1 VLQGHIRRGHE
12 ERIPAVVWLADLR
25 GSTSLQERLER
36 GRYLELLNEFFETT
50 AGSALEAG
58 GEVLKFI
65 GDAVLAIFPLAGT
78 ADTPQ
83 RALAAAR
90 AALARVARY
99 NAALREDAPRLGMAL
114 ALHVGEVNYG
124 NIGVPGRLDFTVTG
138 SVVNQVARIEELCKR
153 LDKPVL
159 ATAPVAELLG
169 GELVP
174 LGSHPLRGVGTPLE
188 VFTLPELA

>member
-1 VLQGHIRRGHE
+1 MPWRTP
-12 ERIPAVVWLADLR
+12 IPTTPA
-25 GSTSLQERLER
+25 R
-36 GRYLELLNEFFETT
+36 GRGLASPSGGGVCGVLILEHFDT
-50 AGSALEAG
+50 SADWDVATRRRVE
-58 GEVLKFI
+58 
-65 GDAVLAIFPLAGT
+65 
-78 ADTPQ
+78 
-83 RALAAAR
+83 LAAPQAA
-90 AALARVARY
+90 AALAH
-99 NAALREDAPRLGMAL
+99 ALQFRDLPLSWLGRGLQRLGWRGTRTLPRLGMAL

-159 ATAPVAELLG
+159 ATAPVAALVG
-169 GELVP
+169 SELVP

>member
-1 VLQGHIRRGHE
+1 
-12 ERIPAVVWLADLR
+12 
-25 GSTSLQERLER
+25 
-36 GRYLELLNEFFETT
+36 
-50 AGSALEAG
+50 
-58 GEVLKFI
+58 VLKFNA
-65 GDAVLAIFPLAGT
+65 DAVLANYPLTGAP
-78 ADTPQ
+78 DTPQ

-99 NAALREDAPRLGMAL
+99 NAALHASAPRLGMAL

-159 ATAPVAELLG
+159 ATAPVAALVG
-169 GELVP
+169 SELVP